1 MVKNS
6 KSAIYS
12 IHRKEY
18 DEARKLTELSSKAI
32 KDMESILKKHPH
44 IKISAENAL
53 QEYVEAALLLGFVNG
68 KIPSSR
74 ELEVD
79 PFTYLCSL
87 SDLTG
92 ELARRSVIEATAKNV
107 SDVQKIKDTIEEIH
121 GIMIRFDLRNGDL
134 RKKSDAIKWNLN
146 KVEELLYDL
155 KKKD

>member
-1 MVKNS
+1 M
-6 KSAIYS
+6 
-12 IHRKEY
+12 
-18 DEARKLTELSSKAI
+18 
-32 KDMESILKKHPH
+32 
-44 IKISAENAL
+44 
-53 QEYVEAALLLGFVNG
+53 GFVNG